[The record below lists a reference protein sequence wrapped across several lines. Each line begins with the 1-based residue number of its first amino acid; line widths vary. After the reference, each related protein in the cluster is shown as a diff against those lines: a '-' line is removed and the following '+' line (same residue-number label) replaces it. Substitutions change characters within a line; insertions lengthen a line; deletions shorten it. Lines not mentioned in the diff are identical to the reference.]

1 MPGTET
7 EKYVRYAASVPSMTA
22 AFEFVMRH
30 LDEFDQ
36 PQVEIRPRMTPPLLH
51 HGGDDDWTLQFEVT
65 IGGLVTP

>member
-36 PQVEIRPRMTPPLLH
+36 PQVEIRPRMTPPPP
-51 HGGDDDWTLQFEVT
+51 GQYGEDWTLQFEVT